1 MPKMDEAA
9 KAAKIDSLQSRLTQ
23 LITDVRTQTDEKK
36 KRRMIA
42 EIGKLNRQ
50 IDKMKSGRILS
61 RETKRDFIAYSFIAP
76 NFIGFCVFT
85 LIPIVFAFALAFLKW
100 DGSNPIQ
107 WAGLSNFKQLG
118 NDIFFKAA
126 LKNTIIYCV
135 GTMPPYHDSLPC
147 TGYCALN
154 QKVKGRGIFR
164 TLAFF
169 PYVASLVAI
178 TAVWKMLFPSLQG
191 PYQQHSL

>member
-126 LKNTIIYCV
+126 LKNTIIS
-135 GTMPPYHDSLPC
+135 GTK
-147 TGYCALN
+147 N
-154 QKVKGRGIFR
+154 
-164 TLAFF
+164 
-169 PYVASLVAI
+169 
-178 TAVWKMLFPSLQG
+178 MLRSIRPSLAAG
-191 PYQQHSL
+191 LSLQ

>member
-107 WAGLSNFKQLG
+107 WAGLSNF
-118 NDIFFKAA
+118 
-126 LKNTIIYCV
+126 T
-135 GTMPPYHDSLPC
+135 
-147 TGYCALN
+147 
-154 QKVKGRGIFR
+154 
-164 TLAFF
+164 
-169 PYVASLVAI
+169 
-178 TAVWKMLFPSLQG
+178 TAVGMISFFQRE
-191 PYQQHSL
+191 H